1 MILLTPNRYE
11 GARRSPCAVL
21 LFGAGMVGAAI
32 ATQLQQS
39 GSLNSTFMPL
49 DWHRTDLFADQLMAI
64 EARLAEVLS
73 LGSNASN
80 RAGGMRVVWCA
91 GQAGFYSTEEQVS
104 GELKR
109 YLDVLRTIERIV
121 DRYPDIP
128 AKMVLMSSAGGLFE
142 GQRGVRVDSIPA
154 PSRPYGRLK
163 LTQEELLLGSRAS
176 LKKEIYRLTS
186 VYGYIRTHQRRGLI
200 PTLVANGLCQRPC
213 QITGYSTTIR
223 DYVWIED
230 VAEYVSRE
238 VMSGSC
244 AGQDRVEI
252 LASGKPSSILEIQ
265 QIVENTISRPLSLRY
280 SLDTANG
287 DTMSF
292 DAGVLPEGWHPGD
305 LSTNVRKIAIDAMH
319 RQTLFLGL

>member
-1 MILLTPNRYE
+1 MILLTPNRHD
-11 GARRSPCAVL
+11 GARQSPCAVL
-21 LFGAGMVGAAI
+21 LFGAGMVGSAI
-32 ATQLQQS
+32 STQLQQS
-39 GSLNSTFMPL
+39 GSLDSTFMSL
-49 DWHRTDLFADQLMAI
+49 DWQRTDLFADQLLAI
-64 EARLAEVLS
+64 EARLTEILS
-73 LGSNASN
+73 ERPQASN
-80 RAGGMRVVWCA
+80 RASGLHFIWCA

-104 GELKR
+104 CELKR
-109 YLDVLRTIERIV
+109 YQDVLQTIERIV
-121 DRYPDIP
+121 DQHPDIP

-154 PSRPYGRLK
+154 PSRPYSRLK
-163 LTQEELLLGSRAS
+163 LVQEELLLGSRAN
-176 LKKEIYRLTS
+176 LRREIYRLTS
-186 VYGYIRTHQRRGLI
+186 VYGYIRAHQRRGLI

-230 VAEYVSRE
+230 VADYVSRR
-238 VMSGSC
+238 VMSGAST
-244 AGQDRVEI
+244 DRDCVEI

-292 DAGVLPEGWHPGD
+292 DAGVLPEGWHSSE
-305 LSTNVRKIAIDAMH
+305 LSTNIRKIAIDALH